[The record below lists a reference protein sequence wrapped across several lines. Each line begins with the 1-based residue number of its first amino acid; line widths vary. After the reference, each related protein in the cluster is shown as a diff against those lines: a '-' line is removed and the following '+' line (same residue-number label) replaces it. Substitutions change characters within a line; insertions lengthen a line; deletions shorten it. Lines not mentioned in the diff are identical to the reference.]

1 MSALIHFLIKNIYS
15 KINCILFLSF
25 FQRLKEFNTKTKDNE
40 DDEAN
45 PKCNLRVNLF
55 SIAHET
61 QMPFELLFKKNLR
74 KRQTDLFLDSWRKV
88 TTKLGL
94 SYQFKCTSKQQFFN
108 LFMDAFQNCI
118 EEIGNESVGVGGGG
132 DVSAVVP
139 TSSSSSSVTLSNN
152 NNEMNSTLTE
162 GDEPMDTTTAAS
174 AAALVSS
181 SSSVQHFRA
190 KMASSFEQ
198 CKLWPVSDDEY
209 TELLEEARKKTAAAN
224 QLVASSSNTS
234 NTQAAESPLATNQPK
249 KGSSSSTPPVNRSA
263 VVMSVAAAVSKSGA
277 TKTSSLKREQTLEDV
292 NDDASASFKSADE
305 LAIIKSLADLI
316 NHDREMQK
324 IVKDMI
330 RDELGKLIRFELI

>member
-1 MSALIHFLIKNIYS
+1 MKQA
-15 KINCILFLSF
+15 
-25 FQRLKEFNTKTKDNE
+25 
-40 DDEAN
+40 
-45 PKCNLRVNLF
+45 KCNLRVNLF

-118 EEIGNESVGVGGGG
+118 EEIGNESAGVGGGCGGG

-139 TSSSSSSVTLSNN
+139 TSSSSSSVTVSNHDL
-152 NNEMNSTLTE
+152 NSTVLAE
-162 GDEPMDTTTAAS
+162 GGEAMETTSESAS
-174 AAALVSS
+174 ASVLVSS
-181 SSSVQHFRA
+181 SSYVQHFRA
-190 KMASSFEQ
+190 KMANSFEQ

-209 TELLEEARKKTAAAN
+209 AELLEEARKKTAATN
-224 QLVASSSNTS
+224 QLVASSSNTRV
-234 NTQAAESPLATNQPK
+234 AESPASTTTNQPPK
-249 KGSSSSTPPVNRSA
+249 KGSTSSSTPPVNRSA
-263 VVMSVAAAVSKSGA
+263 VVMSAVAAAVPKSA
-277 TKTSSLKREQTLEDV
+277 VTTKTPSLKREQTIEDA
-292 NDDASASFKSADE
+292 NDDDASASFKSADE
-305 LAIIKSLADLI
+305 MAIIKSLADLI

-330 RDELGKLIRFELI
+330 RDELGKLIRFVLI